1 LGNILRGWDIDRL
14 TEHMKLIDL
23 LIFFLFDVPRFL
35 NTLGSK
41 NNFAVLLAI
50 SVGVVLDYHRLRSN
64 LSTGKMPRRLNH
76 WSSICHRLLD
86 AAIYA
91 SGGVKNRH

>member
-1 LGNILRGWDIDRL
+1 MR
-14 TEHMKLIDL
+14 
-23 LIFFLFDVPRFL
+23 IFFLFDVPRFL
-35 NTLGSK
+35 NTSRSK
-41 NNFAVLLAI
+41 NNSVVLPVI
-50 SVGVVLDYHRLRSN
+50 SVGVVLDYHRHRSN

-76 WSSICHRLLD
+76 WSSICHHFLD